1 MTCGNLKLMM
11 IDGFYFFAEDI
22 RKEEAMIDLYHEILK
37 RVENSITDV
46 VQYASVSLH
55 TINR

>member
-1 MTCGNLKLMM
+1 MM